1 MIVVAS
7 QNGGVGIRQAVDVLR
22 AGGSALDA
30 IEAGIH
36 IVEDNPD
43 DHSVGYG
50 GFPTI
55 LGEVETDASI
65 MDGHDLMAGAVGCL
79 KGYRHPISV
88 ARKVMEKLPH
98 VFLVG
103 EGANRFARE
112 MGMEAREMLSP
123 WAQRAWRLMLKGV
136 LPAEALPDLAQ
147 RNDLA
152 ALVSELSNPRRTV
165 GTVNFLAMDARG
177 DICGGVS
184 TSGWY
189 GKYPGRLGDSP
200 LIGAGLYADNR
211 YGAAACTGLG
221 EMSIRTSTA
230 RSVILYMKMGMPVE
244 EAGIQAMKDLLDL
257 GGPYSSEMN
266 IVALDRNGNPA
277 AFTSAAQKTYVY
289 MTDAMQDPVEALRT
303 YVNLPERWSNTPL

>member
-36 IVEDNPD
+36 EVEDNPN
-43 DHSVGYG
+43 DHSVGYS
-50 GFPTI
+50 GFPSV
-55 LGEVETDASI
+55 LGVVETDASI
-65 MDGHDLMAGAVGCL
+65 MNGRDLMAGAVGCL

-103 EGANRFARE
+103 EGADRFARE

-123 WAQRAWRLMLKGV
+123 WAERAWRSMLKGV
-136 LPAEALPDLAQ
+136 LPAEDLPQLAE
-147 RNDLA
+147 RTDLA

-165 GTVNFLAMDARG
+165 GTVNFLVMDGSG

-200 LIGAGLYADNR
+200 VIGAGLYADNR
-211 YGAAACTGLG
+211 YGAAACTGMG

-230 RSVILYMKMGMPVE
+230 RSLVLYMKMGMSIE
-244 EAGIQAMKDLLDL
+244 EAGIQTMKDLLDL

-266 IVALDRNGNPA
+266 IVALDRDGNPA
-277 AFTSAAQKTYVY
+277 AFSSNPQKTYIY
-289 MTDAMQDPVEALRT
+289 MTGEMQDPVEAPRT
-303 YVNLPERWSNTPL
+303 FVEVPERWQI

>member
-7 QNGGVGIRQAVDVLR
+7 KNGSVGIRQAMDVLR

-36 IVEDNPD
+36 EVEDNPS

-50 GFPTI
+50 GFPSI

-65 MDGHDLMAGAVGCL
+65 MHGRTLMAGAVGCL
-79 KGYRHPISV
+79 KGYRYPISV
-88 ARKVMEKLPH
+88 ARKVMEMLPH

-103 EGANRFARE
+103 EGADRFARE
-112 MGMEAREMLSP
+112 MGLEARDMLT
-123 WAQRAWRLMLKGV
+123 R
-136 LPAEALPDLAQ
+136 PAEMGWRKMVQSALPEEAIPGLAGRDDLAQ
-147 RNDLA
+147 
-152 ALVSELSNPRRTV
+152 LVRELSNPRRTV
-165 GTVNFLAMDARG
+165 GTVNFLVMDSQG

-200 LIGAGLYADNR
+200 VIGAGLYADNR
-211 YGAAACTGLG
+211 YGAAACTGMG
-221 EMSIRTSTA
+221 EMSIRAGTA
-230 RSVILYMKMGMPVE
+230 RSLVLYMKMGLSLE
-244 EAGIQAMKDLLDL
+244 QAGIQAMRDLLDL

-266 IVALDRNGNPA
+266 IVALDRDGNPA
-277 AFTSAAQKTYVY
+277 AFSSNAEKTYIY
-289 MTDAMQDPVEALRT
+289 MTNDMEEPVEAPRT
-303 YVNLPERWSNTPL
+303 FVDLPERWDI